1 MSGRAAADRP
11 GSRMVLKS
19 VEDPVG
25 FPAAGRPCDQPN
37 VPHGSQSVGQ
47 PPPMAG
53 NENHSYFGSV
63 GLACPRLIPENTLK
77 LLLRGC
83 WQRSVFRN
91 ASRVGLYAFDQARC
105 NQREFWAAAL
115 GFAEWG
121 GGCLDL
127 SSEGSVPVIATQIF
141 RMN

>member
-1 MSGRAAADRP
+1 MQRQIGLGP
-11 GSRMVLKS
+11 RMVLKS

-63 GLACPRLIPENTLK
+63 GLACPRSIPENTLK

-91 ASRVGLYAFDQARC
+91 ASRVGLYAFDQALLQSARVFGSGTGIRS
-105 NQREFWAAAL
+105 N
-115 GFAEWG
+115 GG

-127 SSEGSVPVIATQIF
+127 SSEKVLCL
-141 RMN
+141 